1 MLRHNQPISRG
12 VLLGC
17 ALIVIACG
25 DTMSGQI
32 PSEPDTVQI
41 GASAPPVAEAMPGV
55 TPSESTDAA
64 APESDIDAQPERQTA
79 SKPEPHVDVAMPPSA
94 PAVAPPAAQAPPPSA
109 QPEWPEECE
118 QRVVLRA
125 HGASRAADASS
136 YRLDAGAEHIAQF
149 YFKLPWDTEAQLL
162 KYVFAWDNT
171 KVVHHW
177 ALYSLRT
184 RLEDGQVFA
193 GEDPLDALR
202 IGDKQFI
209 VGAGRG
215 SSDLELPPDVGL
227 RLPHGPDEGLLL
239 EVHYFNGD
247 DAPAEDR
254 SGLELCVSSKHR
266 PIEAAVQS
274 IGRSEFDLPPHQ
286 QTDIQGEC
294 APDEPHEPV
303 HILAITPHMHA
314 RGKHAKL
321 VLERRSGERLTL
333 VDQPYDA
340 AEQRTYRISGA
351 DAQADV
357 VVQTGDT
364 LTATCTYE
372 NASDTT
378 ISAGTTVAD
387 EMCQMLTVAWPAGVL
402 HKSVDPTR
410 VFGTPQDTDCLE

>member
-1 MLRHNQPISRG
+1 MLRHNQLVFRG
-12 VLLGC
+12 LLLGC
-17 ALIVIACG
+17 ALIVIGSG
-25 DTMSGQI
+25 DAMSGQVA
-32 PSEPDTVQI
+32 SEPDTVET
-41 GASAPPVAEAMPGV
+41 GSSSPPIAQAAPGV
-55 TPSESTDAA
+55 ARSEPTDAA
-64 APESDIDAQPERQTA
+64 APESDIDPQPKRETA
-79 SKPEPHVDVAMPPSA
+79 SNSEPHVEVATPPSA
-94 PAVAPPAAQAPPPSA
+94 PAAAPTPPPTA
-109 QPEWPEECE
+109 EPEWPEECE
-118 QRVVLRA
+118 QRVLVRA
-125 HGASRAADASS
+125 HGTSRAADSSS
-136 YRLDAGAEHIAQF
+136 YKLDPGAEHIAQF
-149 YFKLPWDTEAQLL
+149 YFKLPWGAEAQLL

-193 GEDPLDALR
+193 GEDPLDSLR
-202 IGDKQFI
+202 VGDKQFI

-254 SGLELCVSSKHR
+254 SGIELCVSSKHR
-266 PIEAAVQS
+266 PIEAAVQT

-286 QTDIQGEC
+286 QTDIQGQC

-314 RGKHAKL
+314 RGKHAKF

-340 AEQRTYRISGA
+340 AEQRTYRISGG
-351 DAQADV
+351 DTQADV

-410 VFGTPQDTDCLE
+410 LFGNPQDTDCLE